1 MIAGFACVDFSN
13 LNRQRKNLDGQKS
26 KVENVDKDSNQ
37 ESDAKT
43 SKVDKSGDYDR
54 SFYLDAARGESG
66 DTLYA
71 IIAYAVKFRP
81 SLIILENIQTAPWD
95 KIRTEWHSVGYVAEY
110 VEMDT
115 KKFYIPHTRVRKYM
129 LCINTVALPEF
140 KITAASV
147 ADAQAYADRW
157 VSLVNEFKRPAS
169 SPVDAF
175 LLSDTD
181 SRLQRATAD
190 LSRSG
195 VVKEQ
200 PSKEVVWAKCQI
212 RHQQYRM
219 VEGLGN
225 LRPCTNWR
233 ENGPSHMLDYANLD
247 WTKIQVDRIKDT
259 IDMTWLLAARNG
271 FDPAYKP

>member
-1 MIAGFACVDFSN
+1 M
-13 LNRQRKNLDGQKS
+13 LNRQRKNLDGQKREVEDVDEDSKQESNAKFS
-26 KVENVDKDSNQ
+26 KVN
-37 ESDAKT
+37 T
-43 SKVDKSGDYDR
+43 SGDFNQ
-54 SFYLDAARGESG
+54 SLYLNSARGESG

-81 SLIILENIQTAPWD
+81 SLIILENIQNAPWD
-95 KIRTEWHSVGYVAEY
+95 KIRAEWHNVGYVAEY

-115 KKFYIPHTRVRKYM
+115 KKYYIPHTRVRKYM
-129 LCINTVALPEF
+129 LCINTVDLPEF
-140 KITAASV
+140 KIRAASV
-147 ADAQAYADRW
+147 ADAQAYADKW
-157 VSLVNEFKRPAS
+157 VSLVQEFKRPAS

-181 SRLQRATAD
+181 SRLQRAIAA

-219 VEGLGN
+219 AEGLGN
-225 LRPCTNWR
+225 ARPCTNWR
-233 ENGPSHMLDYANLD
+233 ENGPSRMLDYANQD